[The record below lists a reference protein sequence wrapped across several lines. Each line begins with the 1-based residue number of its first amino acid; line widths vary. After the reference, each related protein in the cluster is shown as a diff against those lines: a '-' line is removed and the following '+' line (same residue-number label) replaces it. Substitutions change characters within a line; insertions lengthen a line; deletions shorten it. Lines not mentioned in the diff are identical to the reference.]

1 LKVNAGARVGTKTKA
16 SSGSTLA
23 SDIILPEVVQ
33 WLEQNSEN
41 DGIGNEIG
49 CLWSIVVEA

>member
-1 LKVNAGARVGTKTKA
+1 VGTKTKA